1 MFKHDQCPSFNGNV
15 TAGAVP
21 IVQAANVL
29 WGIAIIEMDQNGTIL
44 AEIS

>member
-1 MFKHDQCPSFNGNV
+1 MFKHDQCPCFNENV
-15 TAGAVP
+15 TAGP